1 MSNSIFDKALAMHSQ
16 HPKGKVEISI
26 SKPIANAEDLSW
38 AYSPGVAAPCLE
50 IAKDSSLSYEYTS
63 KGHTVAVISNGTAV
77 LGLGNIGAA
86 ASKPVME
93 GKSALMKFFADL
105 NSVDIEVETND
116 VDEFVNIVQKIGN
129 TWGGINLED
138 IKAPQC
144 FEIEKRLK
152 ETMNIPV
159 FHDDQ
164 HGTAVIALAG
174 LINALKIK
182 NKNKEDV
189 KIIINGAGAAG
200 LSCKR
205 LFTKYGFDS
214 KNIILCDTK
223 GVIYKGRQEGMN
235 QYKEEQAVE
244 TDLRSLADAING
256 ADVAIGLSQK
266 GAFTKEMIQSMAEI
280 PVIFALANP
289 DPEIT
294 PEEVMS
300 VNSNAIIATGRS
312 DYPNQINNVL
322 CFPYLFKGALKG
334 RASAITDNMLLA
346 VATKLADLASEG
358 GEDGESFGPQ
368 YIVPKPFEKRL
379 KNSLVEVVYNE
390 AIKN

>member
-152 ETMNIPV
+152 ETMNIPA

>member
-1 MSNSIFDKALAMHSQ
+1 MHSQ